1 VQELEQESEKR
12 SRRIAL
18 VLPRLRFRSRR
29 GRRRAA
35 GGARLRRSS
44 VAGGSCNGR
53 GSVEASLGV
62 VVERADAENIPD
74 EIFFPLEKVDGF
86 QQELDAA
93 PFGCGLTGD
102 MKVVEIGE
110 HLGVLESSS
119 ELENDDFVRSR
130 ADSNLKRLVS

>member
-1 VQELEQESEKR
+1 LLWFFLVFGFGLVGVDEGLLEVPDYDE
-12 SRRIAL
+12 AL
-18 VLPRLRFRSRR
+18 LLVE
-29 GRRRAA
+29 
-35 GGARLRRSS
+35 
-44 VAGGSCNGR
+44 VVTVEV